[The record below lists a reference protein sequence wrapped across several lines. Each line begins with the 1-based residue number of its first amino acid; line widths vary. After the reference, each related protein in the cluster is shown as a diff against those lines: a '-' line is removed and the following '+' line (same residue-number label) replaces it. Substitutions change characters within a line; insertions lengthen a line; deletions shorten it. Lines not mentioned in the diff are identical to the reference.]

1 MDGYKTC
8 FKCGQTK
15 KLDEFYIHKEMKDGH
30 LNKCKSCAKLDVSKR
45 HVLNMKN
52 PSFLEKERERGRNKY
67 KRLNYY
73 GRCSHIKD
81 KGLGSDYKSMNK
93 KLRNAGFDLK
103 GKEVHHWNYN
113 AIYSGFILDK
123 RLHRMLHN
131 NLIYNSDNKVFY
143 FNDDILDTKDK
154 HMNFIRKI
162 LDFCEEDFDV
172 VEFEL

>member
-1 MDGYKTC
+1 MYGYKTC

-15 KLDEFYIHKEMKDGH
+15 KLDEFYVHKQMKDGH
-30 LNKCKSCAKLDVSKR
+30 LNKCKSCAKLDVSER
-45 HVLNMKN
+45 YVLNMKN
-52 PSFLEKERERGRNKY
+52 PSLVEKERERGRYKY

-73 GRCSHIKD
+73 GKYNHIKD
-81 KGLGSDYKSMNK
+81 KGLGNDYKGLNK
-93 KLRNAGFDLK
+93 KLRDAGFDLK

-113 AIYSGFILDK
+113 AIYSGYILDK
-123 RLHRMLHN
+123 KLHKMLHN

-154 HMNFIRKI
+154 HTKFMRKI
-162 LDFCEEDFDV
+162 LDFCEEDFDI